1 MIEKFLFKARKLTE
15 SFTLLMIA
23 VMSIIIC
30 IQVIA
35 RYIFNYTPPWIQPLS
50 LLLMVW
56 IGFIGIAVGFQDDSH
71 IKINLF
77 VDKMPKKFQKWVIT
91 SQRLLAFLFGL
102 FMLIEGSKFSYSMKD
117 SYIPGINTPSAIL
130 YVVVPIA
137 GLLTILYLFFEFFGK
152 WEGIAD
158 EGEGEE

>member
-1 MIEKFLFKARKLTE
+1 MIEKFLLKTRKLTE
-15 SFTLLMIA
+15 SFTLIMIA

-30 IQVIA
+30 IQVVA

-56 IGFIGIAVGFQDDSH
+56 IGFMGIAVGFQDDSH
-71 IKINLF
+71 IKITLF
-77 VDKMPKKFQKWVIT
+77 VDKMPKRLQKWVIK

-102 FMLIEGSKFSYSMKD
+102 FMLIEGSKFSYSMKN
-117 SYIPGINTPSAIL
+117 SFIPGINTPSAIL

>member
-1 MIEKFLFKARKLTE
+1 VIEKFLFKARKLTE

-30 IQVIA
+30 IQVVA

-56 IGFIGIAVGFQDDSH
+56 IGFIGIAVGIQDDSH

-77 VDKMPKKFQKWVIT
+77 VGKMPKSLQKWVVKL
-91 SQRLLAFLFGL
+91 QRLLAFLFGL
-102 FMLIEGSKFSYSMKD
+102 FMFIEGSKFSYSMKD
-117 SYIPGINTPSAIL
+117 SFIPGINTPSAVL